1 MSAEK
6 TETNTGAPKGLG
18 WRLFSVS
25 SKLNTQLFALI
36 ILLLLAWQAL
46 YGLFENEPSTY
57 DFYTFSYGK
66 ALLIKLFGFL
76 GLLNWGTDLFNRAF
90 VHRGR
95 VFKWTFIKRPW
106 TGFLAIL
113 LFWAVCAILIA
124 TDKRLAIFGGA
135 YRYEGIT
142 GYIAY
147 AGIFLNASIIKD
159 EKYRRILFGF
169 IAVTSALLAGL
180 TLLRE
185 LAGVTFLMERN
196 GQTVPYSSTFLNSNH
211 YGYYICVSLTV
222 TAGLYMMSD
231 KLWGKIVCGVCF
243 GLNAAVLMFNST
255 LGAFIASAVG
265 LVLLFALYWI
275 RKGFKKAWP
284 ALILIAAFALMSV
297 VLNEHKMLTDFK
309 LFTEQTE
316 DATAA
321 LNSGGTSSGT
331 GSDGTETTDDGQTA
345 IDTFGSGR
353 GKLWRK
359 TIDVILEHPVI
370 GVGTDNVQ
378 HYIGNEI
385 PHNEFLQVAANLGF
399 PGLAFYLA
407 ALVSLFAA
415 YVKNTKK
422 LTDGALIAGIAVIVY
437 CVSAFVGI
445 SLPIAAYQLFL
456 FLGLLNGWFR
466 ARDDEKMIAETMEEI
481 KRKQE
486 ELSKQVSGI

>member
-1 MSAEK
+1 MSAK
-6 TETNTGAPKGLG
+6 KDTLNTSAPKGLG

-222 TAGLYMMSD
+222 TAGLYMMSE
-231 KLWGKIVCGVCF
+231 KPWGKIVCGVCF

-265 LVLLFALYWI
+265 LLLLFVLYWI
-275 RKGFKKAWP
+275 RKGFKRAWP

-316 DATAA
+316 DAIDAI
-321 LNSGGTSSGT
+321 
-331 GSDGTETTDDGQTA
+331 GSDGEDTTA
-345 IDTFGSGR
+345 IDTFGSSR
-353 GKLWRK
+353 GVLWKK

-378 HYIGNEI
+378 LYIGNEI

-415 YVKNTKK
+415 YVKNLRK
-422 LTDGALIAGIAVIVY
+422 LSDGAMIAGVAVIVY
-437 CVSAFVGI
+437 CVSSFVGI

-481 KRKQE
+481 KKKQL
-486 ELSKQVSGI
+486 ELTARTKNE